1 MSAGLPAE
9 VTVAIPTYNRKGLLR
24 ATLASVLEQQNVSFE
39 VIVLDNAST
48 DGTPEFVES
57 MRDPRVQ
64 VSRATTNIGLI
75 ANFNRALAAGNSPFL
90 TVLHDDDLLRPG
102 SLALRLELLKS
113 DNSMAVAYSHY
124 GVIDEHG
131 GLTRPVYR
139 SHIVSGSIEGTE
151 AFLRAA
157 LHGQVRCHMSAALIR
172 RSSLG
177 DLRCRQEDGSF
188 TDHGLWMRLAC
199 CGSFGLIPLALA
211 DVRVH
216 SSAGAEMG
224 NFRLDDDG
232 NVVPFETEQ
241 TVRTLGIARRVL
253 NDAELAV
260 PHRTRLRARAEIE
273 GFRQLGRSVSADL
286 AVPGTEFLGTVQRAL
301 RAQPVAAVNR
311 RLLLAAAVRVRNRVR
326 SLLD

>member
-131 GLTRPVYR
+131 GLT
-139 SHIVSGSIEGTE
+139 
-151 AFLRAA
+151 
-157 LHGQVRCHMSAALIR
+157 
-172 RSSLG
+172 
-177 DLRCRQEDGSF
+177 
-188 TDHGLWMRLAC
+188 
-199 CGSFGLIPLALA
+199 
-211 DVRVH
+211 
-216 SSAGAEMG
+216 
-224 NFRLDDDG
+224 
-232 NVVPFETEQ
+232 
-241 TVRTLGIARRVL
+241 
-253 NDAELAV
+253 
-260 PHRTRLRARAEIE
+260 
-273 GFRQLGRSVSADL
+273 
-286 AVPGTEFLGTVQRAL
+286 
-301 RAQPVAAVNR
+301 
-311 RLLLAAAVRVRNRVR
+311 
-326 SLLD
+326 